1 MATYAIG
8 DVQGCLRSLQRLLGE
23 IAFDERR
30 DRLWFVGDL
39 VNRGPDSLAT
49 LRFVR
54 ALGARATTILGNHDL
69 HLLAVAEGLE
79 KGRREDTFD
88 EVLAAPD
95 RNELLEWLRH
105 RPLMHVEGGF
115 AMVHAGLLPAWSVQR
130 AAALAAE
137 VESALQA
144 ASYRSF
150 LAAMYG
156 NRPARWDEWLTGFE
170 RLRVIVNALTRLR
183 LCTADG
189 EMEFR
194 HTGRPKALPG
204 GFMPWFEVPGRR
216 SLDTP
221 VIFGHWSALG
231 TLNRPNL
238 FALDTGCVWG
248 RCLSALRLEDRR
260 LFQVSCRERP
270 GVAPER

>member
-8 DVQGCLRSLQRLLGE
+8 DVQGCFRSLQRLLGE
-23 IAFDERR
+23 IAFEQRR

-54 ALGARATTILGNHDL
+54 GLGARATAILGNHDL

-79 KGRREDTFD
+79 KARREDTFD
-88 EVLAAPD
+88 DVLAAPD
-95 RNELLEWLRH
+95 RDELLEWLRN
-105 RPLMHVEGGF
+105 RPLMHVEGGY
-115 AMVHAGLLPAWSVQR
+115 AMVHAGLLPAWSVER
-130 AAALAAE
+130 AAGLAAE
-137 VESALQA
+137 VEAALQA
-144 ASYRSF
+144 TSYRSF

-156 NRPARWDEWLTGFE
+156 NRPWRWDESLSGFE

-194 HTGRPKALPG
+194 HTGLPKTLPG
-204 GFMPWFEVPGRR
+204 GFMPWFEVPERR
-216 SLDTP
+216 SRDTP

-231 TLNRPNL
+231 ALNRPNL
-238 FALDTGCVWG
+238 FALDSGCVWG
-248 RCLSALRLEDRR
+248 RCLSALRLEDQM
-260 LFQVSCRERP
+260 LLQVSCRERP
-270 GVAPER
+270 GAGSAR